1 MEINIIDFETKFE
14 TNFYDLNI
22 EWLKRFFEVEDYD
35 YEVLSN
41 SKKHI
46 INKGGKIFFAQLNS
60 EIVGTIALMPTS
72 KKNVFELTKM
82 AVKPNYRNNGIGK
95 KLLDKCIE
103 FSKINKFSSIIL
115 YSNKK
120 LKNAIHLYYSYGFKK
135 INLEKNCPYKRANIK
150 MEIKT

>member
-60 EIVGTIALMPTS
+60 KIVGTIALMPTS

-135 INLEKNCPYKRANIK
+135 INLEKNCPYKRAHIK
-150 MEIKT
+150 MEIKI

>member
-14 TNFYDLNI
+14 TNFYNLNI

-41 SKKHI
+41 SKKYI

-72 KKNVFELTKM
+72 EKNVFELTKM

-103 FSKINKFSSIIL
+103 F
-115 YSNKK
+115 
-120 LKNAIHLYYSYGFKK
+120 
-135 INLEKNCPYKRANIK
+135 
-150 MEIKT
+150 

>member
-1 MEINIIDFETKFE
+1 MEINIIDFESKFE

-41 SKKHI
+41 SKKYI
-46 INKGGKIFFAQLNS
+46 INKGGEIFFAQLNS

-95 KLLDKCIE
+95 R
-103 FSKINKFSSIIL
+103 
-115 YSNKK
+115 
-120 LKNAIHLYYSYGFKK
+120 FK
-135 INLEKNCPYKRANIK
+135 
-150 MEIKT
+150 